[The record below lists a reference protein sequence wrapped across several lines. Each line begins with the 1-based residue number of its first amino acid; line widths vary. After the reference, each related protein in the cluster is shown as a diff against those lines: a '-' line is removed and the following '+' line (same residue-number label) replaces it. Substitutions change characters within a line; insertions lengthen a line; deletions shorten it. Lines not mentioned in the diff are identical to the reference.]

1 MNEIFHEWMEVTTS
15 KSVLA
20 TKAKLMRLCKS
31 LPELNQQLLKHVLL
45 ILRRV
50 CKNAPFTHTTPI
62 LAGHFVGPSLLWRPS
77 SQFVAYPSEDV
88 HRTLA
93 KLVKCL
99 ILFLDDIWNDLNEEE
114 MFPTLKLQATR
125 DANGT
130 QKPSDAFV
138 GRSVPAYVDEM
149 EQESRRNN
157 RIRDVLQ
164 TSQEYA
170 SFELLPASSSSGNKV
185 QASCPPS
192 NPSGLQPRLNSRSV
206 HTWPG
211 CGKAKVGQA
220 ELDKSQLN
228 DALLA
233 TGAGAVDRSK
243 TATFPRC
250 TPGAMLED
258 AESAFPSFGEDYLYP
273 DWAFLY
279 PEWDLS
285 GDTLPGWATRSCF
298 TLDLNS
304 LAEQTT
310 RKWIGIN
317 TQLFNKVSNLPVS
330 EDGPFRHSELP
341 GTKL

>member
-1 MNEIFHEWMEVTTS
+1 MSCCARETPNAAQKILRSPRLFFS
-15 KSVLA
+15 SPDKDD
-20 TKAKLMRLCKS
+20 KGLCKS
-31 LPELNQQLLKHVLL
+31 LPELNQQLLKHMLL

-77 SQFVAYPSEDV
+77 SQFVAYPSENV

-114 MFPTLKLQATR
+114 IFPTLKPQAPR
-125 DANGT
+125 DDSGT

-220 ELDKSQLN
+220 ELDKSQFN
-228 DALLA
+228 
-233 TGAGAVDRSK
+233 
-243 TATFPRC
+243 
-250 TPGAMLED
+250 
-258 AESAFPSFGEDYLYP
+258 
-273 DWAFLY
+273 
-279 PEWDLS
+279 
-285 GDTLPGWATRSCF
+285 DTLSRLVPAPLTAPRRPLSRAAH
-298 TLDLNS
+298 
-304 LAEQTT
+304 LA
-310 RKWIGIN
+310 
-317 TQLFNKVSNLPVS
+317 LC
-330 EDGPFRHSELP
+330 
-341 GTKL
+341 